1 MPKLE
6 RDLENALRAAAQA
19 QAQAQ
24 AAAAAQAF
32 DNVGANSTLIAD
44 GDTANSSTNSSSGN
58 SGTNSG
64 NYSGNYPPSNA
75 PRITDP
81 PKELVQ
87 WLRRAL
93 GGKKHRKVAAS
104 YALNLCQS
112 LGANPNLP
120 VEAVVRNSRGPLRCY
135 FFTCE
140 CVYMF

>member
-44 GDTANSSTNSSSGN
+44 GDTANSSTNSSRGN
-58 SGTNSG
+58 SGTN
-64 NYSGNYPPSNA
+64 SGNYPPSNA

>member
-1 MPKLE
+1 VPKLE

-44 GDTANSSTNSSSGN
+44 GDTANSSTNSSRGN
-58 SGTNSG
+58 SGTN
-64 NYSGNYPPSNA
+64 SGNYPPSNA

>member
-1 MPKLE
+1 
-6 RDLENALRAAAQA
+6 LENALRAAAQA

-44 GDTANSSTNSSSGN
+44 GDTANSSTNSSRGN
-58 SGTNSG
+58 SGTN
-64 NYSGNYPPSNA
+64 SGNYPPSNA

>member
-44 GDTANSSTNSSSGN
+44 GDTANSSTSSSSG
-58 SGTNSG
+58 TN
-64 NYSGNYPPSNA
+64 SGNYPPSNA

>member
-1 MPKLE
+1 VPKLE

-44 GDTANSSTNSSSGN
+44 GDTANSSTNSSSG
-58 SGTNSG
+58 TN
-64 NYSGNYPPSNA
+64 SGNYPPSNA

>member
-44 GDTANSSTNSSSGN
+44 GDTANSSTNSSSG
-58 SGTNSG
+58 TN
-64 NYSGNYPPSNA
+64 SGNYPPSNA

>member
-32 DNVGANSTLIAD
+32 DNVGAKSTLIAD
-44 GDTANSSTNSSSGN
+44 GDTANSSTNSSSG
-58 SGTNSG
+58 TN
-64 NYSGNYPPSNA
+64 SGNYPPSNA

>member
-1 MPKLE
+1 VPKLE

-32 DNVGANSTLIAD
+32 DNVGAKSTLIAD
-44 GDTANSSTNSSSGN
+44 GDTANSSTNSSRGN
-58 SGTNSG
+58 SGTN
-64 NYSGNYPPSNA
+64 SGNYPPSNA